1 MTRAQIRTP
10 DQRLRVF
17 VSSTLGELADERIAV
32 RETIER
38 LHLAPVMFELGARPH
53 PPRELY
59 RAYLEQSHIFVGI
72 YWQSYGWVAPS
83 ETVSGLE
90 DEYRLSQ
97 AMPRLL
103 YVKTP
108 ASQREPRLEQLMQ
121 RVRDDDTAS
130 YKPFRTPDELAR
142 LVADDLALLLS
153 ERFAAPSRPTGVV
166 TFLVTDLDR
175 GLQPSASSEVAA
187 PPAGPHETAQRAVV
201 SNGGYVFDNAAREFR
216 AAFADPSDA
225 VRAAFDVETG
235 LAGPESREHR
245 TPAVPIALHSGLAE
259 LRGEGYVGAPLE
271 RAARLL
277 GTCND
282 GQVVLSAAV
291 VDLLGDVLPAPLML
305 RSLGVHRL
313 SDLAR
318 AEEIHQLVM
327 PGVQSDFPPLRTLDR
342 RRHNLPVQLSSFV
355 GRDHELA
362 ELRRALDNQRLV
374 TLTGIGGTGKSRLAL
389 QAAADL
395 VARFPDGVWLVEQ
408 AELTAPE
415 LVPSSVADVLAIAED
430 PHRSIADT
438 LAVEL
443 ESKRLLLVMDNCE
456 HVLAAT
462 AELATGLLQ
471 AAPGLRVLATSREA
485 LAVPGE
491 VIVPVPS
498 LAGPAEGADVATLS
512 GTPAVR
518 LFAERARAVRPEFE
532 VTAAN
537 AAAIAQIVTQLDGIP
552 LALELAAARVKA
564 LSVEQI
570 AGRLADRFRLLSI
583 GARTAVPRHQTLRAA
598 MDWSHDLL
606 SPSER
611 TLLRRLSVFMGSWT
625 IESAE
630 MVCGGADLDAM
641 DVLDLL
647 GRLVDKSLVAVVE
660 GGGDNRYRLLETV
673 RDYARERL
681 EDADETAA
689 TRTAHR
695 DWCRSMIEAA
705 TGQVRGG
712 EEQPRWLERL
722 GAEHDNIRAA
732 LEWSLSLGDAQAS
745 LRIAV
750 GAAWFWYLRGY
761 WDQGR
766 RALEQSTALDGAEP
780 ALRATGGAWAAI
792 FAWKQEDLGDAAELA
807 AASLDELAGSGSEG
821 EGLALLALGLVAI
834 SRAQLHE
841 ADGYARRAVSV
852 FRALQLRWGVT
863 TSLLVIAHIARNR
876 RSGQVAE
883 LLEEPAALLG
893 VGTDKWGQEQILALR
908 GFEALRALN
917 LDLATELY
925 TASNALAVELGD
937 RGAQAENLL
946 ALGHVHLLRGED
958 ELAAPELERA
968 GSLLD
973 QLGDNH
979 QSGHADQAL
988 AVLASSRGSAGDA
1001 EARFTDA
1008 VARFVEMGRAPMGST
1023 YAVGLADLYR
1033 RAGRPALAIT
1043 LLRHAV
1049 SLVDDNQASAEYA
1062 QARQQLTALEAAAAE
1077 PERGQPRS
1085 KEKDHD

>member
-1 MTRAQIRTP
+1 MTSTHIRTP

-59 RAYLEQSHIFVGI
+59 RAYLEQSQIFIGI

-90 DEYRLSQ
+90 DEYRLSHG
-97 AMPRLL
+97 MPRLL

-175 GLQPSASSEVAA
+175 GLQPSASGAKDAA
-187 PPAGPHETAQRAVV
+187 PLDRPDEFAQRAVI
-201 SNGGYVFDNAAREFR
+201 SNGGYVFDNAARAFR
-216 AAFADPSDA
+216 AAFEDPLDA
-225 VRAAFDVETG
+225 VTAAFNLETG
-235 LAGPESREHR
+235 LAGPESRELR
-245 TPAVPIALHSGLAE
+245 TPAVPVALHSGLAE

-271 RAARLL
+271 RADRLL
-277 GTCND
+277 AACND

-318 AEEIHQLVM
+318 AEEIYQLVM

-362 ELRRALDNQRLV
+362 ALLRAVEKRRLV
-374 TLTGIGGTGKSRLAL
+374 TLTGIGGSGKSRLAL

-395 VARFPDGVWLVEQ
+395 LVRFSDGVWLVEL
-408 AELTAPE
+408 AKLTEPE
-415 LVPSSVADVLAIAED
+415 LVPSSVADVLAITED
-430 PHRSIADT
+430 PHRGVAET
-438 LAVEL
+438 LAAEL
-443 ESKRLLLVMDNCE
+443 ESKRLVLLLDNCE

-462 AELATGLLQ
+462 AELATSLLQ

-498 LAGPAEGADVATLS
+498 LVGPAKGADVATLS

-518 LFAERARAVRPEFE
+518 LFAERARAVWPEFE

-537 AAAIAQIVTQLDGIP
+537 AAAVAQIVTQLDGIP

-570 AGRLADRFRLLSI
+570 AARLTNRFRLLST
-583 GARTAVPRHQTLRAA
+583 GARTAVPRHQTLRAT

-606 SPSER
+606 SPAER

-625 IESAE
+625 VEAAE
-630 MVCGGADLDAM
+630 TVCGGAGLDAM

-647 GRLVDKSLVAVVE
+647 GRLVDKSLVGVVD
-660 GGGDNRYRLLETV
+660 GGDENRYRLLETV
-673 RDYARERL
+673 REYARERL
-681 EDADETAA
+681 ADADETTA
-689 TRTAHR
+689 TRTTHR
-695 DWCRSMIEAA
+695 DWCCSIIEAA
-705 TGQVRGG
+705 TEQVRGG
-712 EEQPRWLERL
+712 EKQTRWLERL
-722 GAEHDNIRAA
+722 GTEHDNIQAA
-732 LEWSLSLGDAQAS
+732 LEWSLSLRDAQAS

-750 GAAWFWYLRGY
+750 GAAWFWYLRGH

-766 RALEQSTALDGAEP
+766 RALEQSIALDDAEP
-780 ALRATGGAWAAI
+780 ALRATGSAWAAI
-792 FAWKQEDLGDAAELA
+792 FTWKQEDLSKAAELA
-807 AASLDELAGSGSEG
+807 AASLDELAGSGNEG

-834 SRAQLHE
+834 SRAELDE
-841 ADGYARRAVSV
+841 ADGYARRALSV
-852 FRALQLRWGVT
+852 FRTLQLTWGVT
-863 TSLLVIAHIARNR
+863 TSLLVVAHIARNR
-876 RSGQVAE
+876 QSDHVAE

-893 VGTDKWGQEQILALR
+893 VGADKWGQEQILTLR
-908 GFEALRALN
+908 GFEALRALD
-917 LDLATELY
+917 LDLATDLY

-937 RGAQAENLL
+937 RGAQADNLL
-946 ALGHVHLLRGED
+946 ALGHVHLLQGED

-968 GSLLD
+968 SSLLD
-973 QLGDNH
+973 ELGDDH
-979 QSGHADQAL
+979 QSAHANQAL
-988 AVLASSRGSAGDA
+988 AVLAYSRGRAADA

-1008 VARFVEMGRAPMGST
+1008 AARFVEMGRAPMGST

-1033 RAGRPALAIT
+1033 RAGRPALAIA
-1043 LLRHAV
+1043 LLQHAV
-1049 SLVDDNQASAEYA
+1049 SLLDDKEASAEYA
-1062 QARQQLTALEAAAAE
+1062 EARRQLTALEAAAAE
-1077 PERGQPRS
+1077 PERGQARS
-1085 KEKDHD
+1085 